1 MRREV
6 LSVFE
11 MSVVLITFILGAT
24 IAWSTVILGI
34 SPMPS
39 AREARQGM
47 MALAAE
53 TGDGTI
59 FELGSGWGNL
69 LILLA
74 LAHPQ
79 RRIVGYE
86 LSFLPWLISWV
97 LIKLRGIQNIQ
108 LQRKNFLYAD
118 LSEAS
123 VIVCYLYPG
132 AMIEIEKK
140 LKTEKSKIRYLISN
154 SFAMPSY
161 QPSKKIQ
168 LNDFYKSNVY
178 LYKFEHGNFKNFVR

>member
-39 AREARQGM
+39 SREARQEI

-69 LILLA
+69 LIPLA

-79 RRIVGYE
+79 RHIVGYE
-86 LSFLPWLISWV
+86 LSFLPWLISCV
-97 LIKLRGIQNIQ
+97 LIKLHGIQNIH

-132 AMIEIEKK
+132 AMTKLAKK
-140 LKTEKSKIRYLISN
+140 LKAEKSELNYLISN
-154 SFAMPSY
+154 SFALPSY
-161 QPSKKIQ
+161 QPSKTIQ

>member
-1 MRREV
+1 
-6 LSVFE
+6 

-39 AREARQGM
+39 SRETRQAM
-47 MALAAE
+47 MALTTE
-53 TGDGTI
+53 TGEGTI

-69 LILLA
+69 LIPLA

-79 RRIVGYE
+79 RHIVGYE

-97 LIKLRGIQNIQ
+97 LIKLRGIKNIQ

-140 LKTEKSKIRYLISN
+140 LKAEKSKIRYLISN
-154 SFAMPSY
+154 SFALPSY

-178 LYKFEHGNFKNFVR
+178 LYKFEHNKDVINTLS